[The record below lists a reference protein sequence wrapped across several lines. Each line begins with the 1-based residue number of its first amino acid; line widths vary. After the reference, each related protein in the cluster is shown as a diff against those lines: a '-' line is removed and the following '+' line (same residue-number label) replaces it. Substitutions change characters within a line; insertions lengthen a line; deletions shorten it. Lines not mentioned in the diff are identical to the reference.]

1 MFSAPPGLPILV
13 LAETKGHHRKTPKER
28 WFLMQEVIHRPLRP
42 CPFCRCLEVY
52 RTRSKGI
59 IERHLLRVVHL
70 CPYRCTSCDRRFY
83 AGAASRGANHT
94 ELVTG

>member
-1 MFSAPPGLPILV
+1 
-13 LAETKGHHRKTPKER
+13 
-28 WFLMQEVIHRPLRP
+28 MQEVIHRPLRP

-59 IERHLLRVVHL
+59 IERHLLPVVRL

-83 AGAASRGANHT
+83 AGVASRGANLS